1 MNGRLNEAGR
11 IALRALP
18 WLAFALACGP
28 LLSGGFSRGHDWS
41 FELVRVAE
49 YQAALA
55 AGQWLPHWAEN
66 LYAGYGSPVFV
77 FYAPL
82 FSGAA
87 ALLAWLLG
95 SVASGACAAL
105 IAFTALSVW
114 TCRGMGASAC
124 GPHGG
129 PAAAAAARVGVY
141 VYVLHPYLLGDK
153 FLRNADAEF
162 AALCLVP
169 LVVWGVFEARERP
182 RAAFVRVSLG
192 LALSIVAHNLTAL
205 VAMGLALAAAILDAG
220 GRTRGSVRAL
230 AAAVGFG
237 LLLSAFFWVPAL
249 ALSSWVRMEEL
260 LTGKFDFHRQFSDPG
275 SLFGYARF
283 YATGWLTPAA
293 LLAAGVAAVRVGP
306 GRRRRILL
314 GTGAGAAALIWL
326 ATPASTRVWETLPLL
341 PLFQFPWRMLGPLA
355 LVTALA
361 AALAFRALLADARPA
376 GRIAAELFVF
386 AVCAANALPLLTRV
400 EPLPAAVKTQLAEWL
415 SPQAVR
421 RGRQSVTVGDEYI
434 PRGAAPGVW
443 EPRRG
448 DAPAIAVLSGDA
460 SVDAIHE
467 RGSWVEFR
475 VRTESPARLRA
486 ARWAFPGWRLE
497 FDGSAADWR
506 SGSDGALEMEVPAG
520 ETRVSLRRRA
530 PAVRRGALAV
540 SALAAL
546 AGFGGLAWESR
557 RRREN
562 GVS

>member
-1 MNGRLNEAGR
+1 LNRAGR
-11 IALRALP
+11 IALGALP

-55 AGQWLPHWAEN
+55 AGQFVPHWAEN

-87 ALLAWLLG
+87 AVLAWLLG

-105 IAFTALSVW
+105 IVFTGLSVW

-124 GPHGG
+124 GPHAG

-169 LVVWGVFEARERP
+169 MVVWGVFQARERP
-182 RAAFVRVSLG
+182 RTGFLLVSLG

-205 VAMGLALAAAILDAG
+205 VAMGLGLAAAVLDAG

-230 AAAVGFG
+230 AAGVAFG

-249 ALSSWVRMEEL
+249 ALSSWVRMEDL
-260 LTGKFDFHRQFSDPG
+260 LTGKFDFHRQFPDPG

-306 GRRRRILL
+306 GPRRRLLL
-314 GTGAGAAALIWL
+314 GTGLAAAGLVWL
-326 ATPASTRVWETLPLL
+326 AMPASTRVWETLPLL

-376 GRIAAELFVF
+376 GRIVAEVAVF
-386 AVCAANALPLLTRV
+386 ALCAANALPLLARV
-400 EPLPAAVKTQLAEWL
+400 EPLPASVQAQLAERL
-415 SPQAVR
+415 SPEAVR
-421 RGRQSVTVGDEYI
+421 RGRQSVTVRDEYL
-434 PRGAAPGVW
+434 PRGADPGLW
-443 EPRRG
+443 ESRLG
-448 DAPAIAVLSGDA
+448 GAPAVTVVSGDA
-460 SVDAIHE
+460 SIDQVDE
-467 RGSWVEFR
+467 RGSQLEFR
-475 VRTESPARLRA
+475 VRAGSPARLRA

-506 SGSDGALEMEVPAG
+506 GGSDGALELSVPAG
-520 ETRVSLRRRA
+520 ETRVLLRRRA
-530 PAVRRGALAV
+530 PGVRRGALAV
-540 SALAAL
+540 SVLAAL
-546 AGFGGLAWESR
+546 AGLAGLAWESR
-557 RRREN
+557 RRRGN